1 MKRRY
6 FSIFALST
14 LSSLAWADI
23 DVSDLYL
30 QNAGF
35 DDESHF
41 DYRISEEGNV
51 AQEILPI
58 YGWNKDFS
66 VDYTVCGIYEYGT
79 AKTFNTYGKVP
90 SAGYENSKGGCLA
103 LSTGWDQEM
112 KFFQTVTL
120 PAGNYKIQTAFFNG
134 SNSNNGYSLLG
145 WIPENGNAKL
155 SSMSSFPS
163 DQWKSDEVSFSLS
176 KETTGRIQIG
186 FKAVSNGSANSAKVV
201 ADFVKL
207 YIVGEESTGYLAE
220 ELSKRVDAANEL
232 LTQTMNATHRKNL
245 KEATEN
251 AQSWISSPSSQNLS
265 TIVSDLR
272 KATEAAQTSVDLYSS
287 LADLIADAEP
297 AASEDAEIADA
308 LNKAKKIHADENK
321 SVADVNE
328 MILKLDD
335 LMLFYKTSHA
345 SGPVP
350 TVTTDPRHARGATMA
365 FGRASFS
372 GSGIV
377 EKGFCYGTRNNPTI
391 RDSRSTK
398 SFSNNG
404 DIYVIEN
411 LNPSTFYYIRPY
423 AMTNQ
428 NVVGYGKTI
437 KICTLP
443 MGQITWTYNNG
454 GSSEENG
461 RINSAVKDAVDIW
474 NNLTSIKGINMT
486 VNYGASTETADCS
499 YGGWMRVGPNASY
512 QRTGTIQHEMAHAVG
527 VGTTDTWYNSSVYRE
542 KTSSGFWLGERT
554 DQILAFLENDNNAH
568 LKGDKTHFWPYGIN
582 GAHEDNGTRM
592 LYYANALI
600 VQSLGEDNLP
610 PVSGA
615 FASPAYTFIQD
626 DNEYYYILSAN
637 DLNGSEFSMLKTN
650 GSNLQM
656 QKSDWKTVLKDHS
669 YAWQLRFNPTTQYYD
684 LKNIESEKSLSCSN
698 SRLNLSDNDNFG
710 IQMLGSRQNVV
721 TNDFNLKSYWMTF
734 ANGSDKPNALTS
746 SSNNVSTSRF
756 DHQNSASNQR
766 WIILSR
772 QEVKALAGDLTEVKN
787 SIADNSSLIIYSIN
801 GEIVVE
807 STDKGEWIRIH
818 DINGRIVKELYMQ
831 AGMKVEIPVKTG
843 VYVVNGKSVLVK

>member
-1 MKRRY
+1 MAMKKRCL
-6 FSIFALST
+6 SILALST

-41 DYRISEEGNV
+41 DYHISEEGNV

-66 VDYTVCGIYEYGT
+66 VDYTVCGIYEFGT
-79 AKTFNTYGKVP
+79 SKTFNTYGKVP
-90 SAGYENSKGGCLA
+90 SAGYDNSKGGCLA

-112 KFFQTVTL
+112 KFYQTVTL
-120 PAGNYKIQTAFFNG
+120 PAGDYKLQTAYYNG

-145 WIPENGNAKL
+145 WIPENGNAKI

-163 DQWKSDEVSFSLS
+163 DQWKIDEVSFSLS

-186 FKAVSNGSANSAKVV
+186 FKAVANGSANSAKVV
-201 ADFVKL
+201 SDYVKL
-207 YIVGEESTGYLAE
+207 YVVGSESTEYLSA
-220 ELSKRVDAANEL
+220 ELSKRVDAAHEL
-232 LTQTMNATHRKNL
+232 LAMRMNPSHYKNL
-245 KEATEN
+245 KSATDEAE
-251 AQSWISSPSSQNLS
+251 SWISSPSTQNLS
-265 TIVSDLR
+265 AIVSNLR
-272 KATEAAQTSVDLYSS
+272 KATEAAQTSVDLYIQ
-287 LADLIADAEP
+287 LADLIAEAEP
-297 AASEDAEIADA
+297 AAQDDAEIAEA
-308 LNKAKKIHADENK
+308 LKKANKVYAEDSYSI
-321 SVADVNE
+321 ADVNE
-328 MILKLDD
+328 TISKMEELILY
-335 LMLFYKTSHA
+335 YKTSHA

-372 GSGIV
+372 GDGIV
-377 EKGFCYGTRNNPTI
+377 EKGFCWGKKNNPTI
-391 RDSRSTK
+391 RDNRSTK

-404 DIYVIEN
+404 NIYVIEGMT
-411 LNPSTFYYIRPY
+411 PSTFYYIRPY
-423 AMTNQ
+423 AITNQ
-428 NVVGYGKTI
+428 DVVGYGKTI

-443 MGQITWTYNNG
+443 MGEITWTYNNG
-454 GSSEENG
+454 GSAEENG

-486 VNYGASTETADCS
+486 VNYGASTQTADCS

-527 VGTTDTWYNSSVYRE
+527 VGTTDTWYNSSIYRE
-542 KTSSGFWLGERT
+542 NTSTGFWLGERT

-582 GAHEDNGTRM
+582 GAHEDDGTRM
-592 LYYANALI
+592 LYYANAII
-600 VQSLGEDNLP
+600 VQALGEDNLP

-626 DNEYYYILSAN
+626 DNEYYYIISADDVN
-637 DLNGSEFSMLKTN
+637 SVLKSNGDA
-650 GSNLQM
+650 LQLV
-656 QKSDWKTVLKDHS
+656 KDDWKTLLKDNS
-669 YAWQLRFNPTTQYYD
+669 YAWIVKFNPSTQYYEFKNVESDKD
-684 LKNIESEKSLSCSN
+684 LSFNRSNIQLSS
-698 SRLNLSDNDNFG
+698 NDNYG

-721 TNDFNLKSYWMTF
+721 TNDFNLKSYWLTF
-734 ANGSDKPNALTS
+734 ENGTDKPNALTAS
-746 SSNNVSTSRF
+746 YNNVSATRF
-756 DHQNSASNQR
+756 DHQNSASKQR

-772 QEVKALAGDLTEVKN
+772 QEVKALAGDFTDLKN
-787 SIADNSSLIIYSIN
+787 YDADNSSLIIYTYDDGIS
-801 GEIVVE
+801 VE
-807 STDKGEWIRIH
+807 STDKGEWIHIY
-818 DINGRIVKELYMQ
+818 DISGRIIKKFYMQ
-831 AGMKVEIPVKTG
+831 AGMKISVPVKRG
-843 VYVVNGKSVLVK
+843 VYIVNGKMVMVK